1 MTNLSSTLNRMYY
14 RYYSVL
20 TKFKLSNYIKVALQ
34 QTRLV

>member
-20 TKFKLSNYIKVALQ
+20 TKKLSNYIKVALQ